1 MAKLSKWGDIL
12 GSLSNAM
19 KGKITKRRKK
29 DDFNPFDIFPDW
41 FKSAFSKKAEQK
53 DRETNQEKDGED
65 PYALNNYLFKRK
77 PYKEFT
83 PTTYNDDNIAK
94 QITKFSS
101 PNESQET
108 AAPTNMGEYNEL
120 EGMWKGIAFSDP
132 IISTKPTPTSE
143 RMGVPRPGP
152 STFIQ
157 TARYNPETKRL
168 NVQYTDG
175 TIFPYQNV
183 SMELADRILNKKAYH
198 SPGQE
203 MLNTIFYGH
212 GTTRADQ
219 IDDIE
224 EGM

>member
-19 KGKITKRRKK
+19 KGKITKRKKK

-53 DRETNQEKDGED
+53 DKETNQEKDGED

-77 PYKEFT
+77 PHKEFT

-120 EGMWKGIAFSDP
+120 EGMWKGIAQVKEWECLDRVLLLSFRLQDIILKQNGLMFSTQTELFSL
-132 IISTKPTPTSE
+132 I
-143 RMGVPRPGP
+143 RMC
-152 STFIQ
+152 Q
-157 TARYNPETKRL
+157 WN
-168 NVQYTDG
+168 
-175 TIFPYQNV
+175 
-183 SMELADRILNKKAYH
+183 
-198 SPGQE
+198 
-203 MLNTIFYGH
+203 
-212 GTTRADQ
+212 
-219 IDDIE
+219 
-224 EGM
+224 